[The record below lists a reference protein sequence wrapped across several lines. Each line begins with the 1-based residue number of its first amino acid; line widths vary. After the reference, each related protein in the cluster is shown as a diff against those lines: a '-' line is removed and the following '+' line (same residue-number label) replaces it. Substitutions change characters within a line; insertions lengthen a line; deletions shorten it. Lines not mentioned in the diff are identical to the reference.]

1 MKKILKL
8 LKEDKWLWKKK
19 NWFFKRCY
27 EHLTKTNNQF
37 DNIERIEEI
46 NVVSYYSVKTE
57 KIIKL
62 NILSLFN

>member
-1 MKKILKL
+1 LKKILKL

-19 NWFFKRCY
+19 NWFFKRFY

-46 NVVSYYSVKTE
+46 NIVSYYSGKRE
-57 KIIKL
+57 KIIKVKY
-62 NILSLFN
+62 IIII